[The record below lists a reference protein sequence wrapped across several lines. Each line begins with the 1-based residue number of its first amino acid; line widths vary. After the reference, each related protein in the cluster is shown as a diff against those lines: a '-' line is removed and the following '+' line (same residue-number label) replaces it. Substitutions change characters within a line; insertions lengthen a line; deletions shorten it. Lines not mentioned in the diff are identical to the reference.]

1 MRIAV
6 PGEAPGERRVSITP
20 QVVTRLIEAGH
31 DVAVENGAGAR
42 AGFPDEGYH
51 EVGAEVTS
59 DPYVGADVVAV
70 VGPPSPDQAGSLP
83 EGSALVGF
91 LDPFTALDLVS
102 VLATR
107 RITAFA
113 MEAIPRTTLAQ
124 SMDAL
129 SSQAT
134 AAGYHA
140 VLMAAAATPRFF
152 PMLTTAAGTIP
163 PVKLLVLG
171 AGVAGLQAIATA
183 RRLGASVS
191 AYDIRPEVREQIESL
206 GAKFVA
212 APVDESA
219 AAASGYAKEVS
230 DETQRRQQDSLAE
243 VVAETDVVITTAQ
256 IPGSPAPLL
265 MSREMVER
273 MRPGSVIVDVA
284 APSGGN
290 CELTKPGETV
300 DHRGVMILGP
310 IDLPGRVAHDASQMY
325 ARNLAAFLT
334 KISDEEGNI
343 VFDFSNQIVDEACI
357 THDGR
362 VTHSVVR
369 RAMGLDGDS

>member
-6 PGEAPGERRVSITP
+6 PGEASGERRVSITP

-31 DVAVENGAGAR
+31 EVVVEIGAGAD
-42 AGFPDEGYH
+42 AGFPDEGYR
-51 EVGAEVTS
+51 EVGAEVAA
-59 DPYVGADVVAV
+59 DPYAGADVVAV

-91 LDPFTALDLVS
+91 LDPFTALELVS
-102 VLATR
+102 VLAKR

-230 DETQRRQQDSLAE
+230 DETQRRQQDSLAA

-300 DHRGVMILGP
+300 DHGGVKILGP

-334 KISDEEGNI
+334 RISDEEGNV

-369 RAMGLDGDS
+369 RAMGLEGES

>member
-1 MRIAV
+1 MKIAV
-6 PGEAPGERRVSITP
+6 PAEGPGERRVAITP
-20 QVVTRLIEAGH
+20 QVAVRLMEARHSIAIEAGAGMSAGFS
-31 DVAVENGAGAR
+31 DEVYRDAGVAVTEN
-42 AGFPDEGYH
+42 
-51 EVGAEVTS
+51 
-59 DPYVGADVVAV
+59 PYVDADLVAV
-70 VGPPSPDQAGSLP
+70 VGPPAPREAQRIP
-83 EGSALVGF
+83 EDKALVGF
-91 LDPFTALDLVS
+91 LDPFDAVDLVK
-102 VLATR
+102 VLTSR

-113 MEAIPRTTLAQ
+113 MESIPRTTLAQ

-163 PVKLLVLG
+163 PAKLLVLG

-206 GAKFVA
+206 GARFVA

-219 AAASGYAKEVS
+219 AAATGYAREVS
-230 DETQRRQQDSLAE
+230 DETQRRQQKALGA
-243 VVAETDVVITTAQ
+243 VVAESDVVVTTAQ
-256 IPGSPAPLL
+256 IPGSHAPLL
-265 MSREMVER
+265 VSREMVDN

-300 DHRGVMILGP
+300 DYNGVSIIGP
-310 IDLPGRVAHDASQMY
+310 VDLASRVAHDASQMY
-325 ARNLAAFLT
+325 ARNLASFLGR
-334 KISDEEGNI
+334 ISAEDGSI
-343 VFDFSNQIVDEACI
+343 VFDWDDQIVSEACI
-357 THDGR
+357 THEGKI
-362 VTHSVVR
+362 THPVVR
-369 RAMGLDGDS
+369 RAMGLDGGS

>member
-31 DVAVENGAGAR
+31 EVVVEIGAGTQ
-42 AGFPDEGYH
+42 AGFTDEGYL
-51 EVGAEVTS
+51 EVGADVEA
-59 DPYVGADVVAV
+59 DPYAGADVVAV
-70 VGPPSPDQAGSLP
+70 VGPPSPDQAGRLP

-91 LDPFTALDLVS
+91 LDPFTAIELVS
-102 VLATR
+102 VLAKR

-230 DETQRRQQDSLAE
+230 DETQRRQQDSLAA

-300 DHRGVMILGP
+300 DHRGVKILGP

-334 KISDEEGNI
+334 RISDEEGNI

>member
-6 PGEAPGERRVSITP
+6 PAEGPGERRVAMTP
-20 QVVTRLIEAGH
+20 AVVVRLVEARH
-31 DVAVENGAGAR
+31 DVTVETGAGAG
-42 AGFPDEGYH
+42 AGFSDQRYLDS
-51 EVGAEVTS
+51 GATVVN
-59 DPYVGADVVAV
+59 DPYPDSELVAV
-70 VGPPSPDQAGSLP
+70 VGPPTPREASRVP

-91 LDPFTALDLVS
+91 LDPFDAAELVS
-102 VLATR
+102 VLTDQ

-113 MEAIPRTTLAQ
+113 MESIPRTTLAQ

-134 AAGYHA
+134 AAGYHS
-140 VLMAAAATPRFF
+140 VLVAAAATSRFF

-191 AYDIRPEVREQIESL
+191 AYDIRPEVKEQIESL
-206 GAKFVA
+206 GARFVA

-219 AAASGYAKEVS
+219 AAATGYAKEVS
-230 DETQRRQQDSLAE
+230 DETQRRQQRALTE
-243 VVAETDVVITTAQ
+243 VVEESDVVITTAQ

-265 MSREMVER
+265 VSREMVDR
-273 MRPGSVIVDVA
+273 MKPGSVIVDVA

-290 CELTKPGETV
+290 CELTRPGETV
-300 DHRGVMILGP
+300 DYNGVSIIGP
-310 IDLPGRVAHDASQMY
+310 TDLPSRVAHDASQMY
-325 ARNLAAFLT
+325 ARNLASFLT
-334 KISDEEGNI
+334 RITGDEGEI
-343 VFDFSNQIVDEACI
+343 VFDFDDQIVSEACI
-357 THDGR
+357 THAGR
-362 VTHSVVR
+362 VVHPVVR
-369 RAMGLDGDS
+369 RRMGLDTTS